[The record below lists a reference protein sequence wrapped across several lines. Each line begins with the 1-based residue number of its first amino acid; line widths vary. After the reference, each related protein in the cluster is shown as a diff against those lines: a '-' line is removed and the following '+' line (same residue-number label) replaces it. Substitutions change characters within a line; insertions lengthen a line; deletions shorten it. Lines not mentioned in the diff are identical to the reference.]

1 MNNLDLNQIKNKLYL
16 LIEKRKKL
24 QQEDGNLKSDKERT
38 KLH

>member
-1 MNNLDLNQIKNKLYL
+1 MSNLDLNQIKNKLDL

-24 QQEDGNLKSDKERT
+24 QQEHGNLKSDKERT